1 MENLVYTLIQIFHN
15 FGAAAVIGFS
25 AAGLWGSHMEVTT
38 QRRLFF
44 FAGIG
49 WLIQAVSG
57 PSFGVA
63 SINFHGSLP
72 DIYGI
77 AVTALSIKII
87 CVVIGLLLAATLLLK
102 RGAGKDA
109 GISRAKFAGHFTL
122 GVVALTAA
130 AFLRWYS

>member
-25 AAGLWGSHMEVTT
+25 AAGLWGSYKDVTT
-38 QRRLFF
+38 QRRLFLY
-44 FAGIG
+44 AGFG
-49 WLIQAVSG
+49 WLVQVVSG

-63 SINFHGSLP
+63 SIHFHGSLP

-77 AVTALSIKII
+77 AVAALSIKII
-87 CVVIGLLLAATLLLK
+87 CAVIGLLLAATLFLK
-102 RGAGKDA
+102 RGAGNEVR
-109 GISRAKFAGHFTL
+109 ISRTKFVAHFTL
-122 GVVALTAA
+122 GVIALTSA

>member
-1 MENLVYTLIQIFHN
+1 M
-15 FGAAAVIGFS
+15 
-25 AAGLWGSHMEVTT
+25 

-57 PSFGVA
+57 PSFGIA

-77 AVTALSIKII
+77 AVTALSIKIV
-87 CVVIGLLLAATLLLK
+87 CVVIGLLLTATLLLK
-102 RGAGKDA
+102 RSGSNGN
-109 GISRAKFAGHFTL
+109 ISTAKFAGHFTL